1 MKIGSNG
8 HGAPQRRAWDIVAT
22 AVAVGTGVLPN
33 AAAARPPETVYE
45 TLTYGTSSTFVTGI
59 RGTTIVG
66 NYVIP
71 ATGETGGL
79 LYDLTTETWSAL
91 PFATENGV
99 NFPNAIGSSPYG
111 PSFGTQT
118 GALRAVGTYQTTA
131 SDPYDLSY
139 LYDAA
144 AAPGQELT
152 YLAYPDGN
160 APTLYTVAHST
171 FGNQVV
177 GDYDTELL
185 AGNAFTYNIDTGVYT
200 NNNYKEGLREAFS
213 STAYGIYGDK
223 IAGGYAFLGDNDPT
237 LAHGYVYNQ
246 STDTFLTYDHPS
258 AIPTL
263 DPSTDSFIT
272 HFEGITGGGR
282 ANTYNLVADWV
293 NATGPHAGVMHINY
307 NLPTADPEH
316 ITWYELNIPGQI
328 VSSNSA
334 YGDKIIGVYVEGGVV
349 YSFVA
354 PMPAGFYTPIL
365 NASPLTVASDTA
377 TGIATDPGGD
387 DVINSSS
394 ILVSGANSIGIAGE
408 TYGVISNTG
417 TITVTGAGSSG
428 VRMSGTFGTLLNSGT
443 MTASAGADAL
453 TTGTDPSPG
462 RGEIA
467 NGTVFVNTGVIDG
480 RVTLAA
486 GPTARFDNS
495 GWLGVTTPG
504 AVTAHQ
510 ISGTFVQTAQGTLG
524 LQVGAT
530 ASDTLQTDIA
540 RLDGTLA
547 TNFIGES
554 FQRSYTIL
562 TASQEITGAFATYTP
577 VGLPGLFASTL
588 SYGPTSVTLNIA
600 ADVTPIPG
608 LTPNELAVG
617 AALAGIINALGSP
630 GFAALPD
637 ALRPLYALDASQL
650 PQALDALSGESY
662 ASEQSVLLGDG
673 LFSRRAVLDR
683 LRQGAYAGQGDALA
697 QLSNGGPILSAS
709 TKGTDLG
716 FGAQSTTTWAQAFG
730 SRTELDGETDTSDV
744 SSNFGGLMT
753 GADTQVESWR
763 VGAAIGYTQSST
775 TVDDL
780 SSSSDVD
787 SLMAALYAG
796 TGSGPWSVRLG
807 ATYASNQT
815 DATRTIAYPGFAEQ
829 ASADYNSATT
839 QLFAEVAYG
848 LVMGTAAVE
857 PFAGLAWINV
867 DTDGFSETGA
877 TAGLSVSSSSSS
889 VTYGTL
895 GVRAATSVVTSGGM
909 VVQPR
914 GSLAWQTASGDL
926 SPSAQMAF
934 LSAPNAGFTV
944 GGAPLADNAAL
955 IEIGADLLISDQAQL
970 GLSYVGQYA
979 DGVSSYGLQAT
990 MTWTF

>member
-1 MKIGSNG
+1 MKIGTDG
-8 HGAPQRRAWDIVAT
+8 YGAPHRRARDIVAT
-22 AVAVGTGVLPN
+22 AVAVGTGVLSP
-33 AAAARPPETVYE
+33 AAATPRPPTAYE
-45 TLTYGTSSTFVTGI
+45 TLTYGTTSTFVTGI

-71 ATGETGGL
+71 GTSETGGL

-91 PFATENGV
+91 PFATANGA
-99 NFPNAIGSSPYG
+99 NFPGAIGSSPYG

-118 GALRAVGTYQTTA
+118 GVLRAVGSYQTTA

-152 YLAYPDGN
+152 YLAFMDDDT
-160 APTLYTVAHST
+160 PTLYTIAHST

-177 GDYDTELL
+177 GNYDTDLN
-185 AGNAFTYNIDTGVYT
+185 AGNAFTYNINTGAYT
-200 NNNYKEGLREAFS
+200 TNNYKAGAREAFS
-213 STAYGIYGDK
+213 TTAYGIYGDK
-223 IAGGYAFLGDNDPT
+223 IAGGYAFLGDNSET
-237 LAHGYVYNQ
+237 LAHGYIYDQ
-246 STDTFLTYDHPS
+246 ISGAFETYDYNDTLLRRS
-258 AIPTL
+258 A
-263 DPSTDSFIT
+263 FIT

-293 NATGPHAGVMHINY
+293 EIGGPYAGPHAGVMHIDY
-307 NLPTADPEH
+307 NLRMGDPGY
-316 ITWYELNIPGQI
+316 ITWYEIDIPGQI
-328 VSSNSA
+328 VSANSA
-334 YGDKIIGVYVEGGVV
+334 YGDKIIGVYLDGGVI
-349 YSFVA
+349 YSYVA
-354 PMPAGFYTPIL
+354 PMPTVGSVKFYDPITNTSARFVL
-365 NASPLTVASDTA
+365 GDGE
-377 TGIATDPGGD
+377 TGIPTIPGGD

-394 ILVSGANSIGIAGE
+394 ILVSGANSTGIEGE
-408 TYGVISNTG
+408 TFGVISNTG
-417 TITVTGAGSSG
+417 TITVTGAGSTG
-428 VRMSGTFGTLLNSGT
+428 VQMKGTFGTLLNSGT

-453 TTGTDPSPG
+453 TTGTA
-462 RGEIA
+462 A

-495 GWLGVTTPG
+495 GWLGVTAPG
-504 AVTAHQ
+504 SVTDHL
-510 ISGTFVQTAQGTLG
+510 ISGTYVQTAQGTLG

-530 ASDTLQTDIA
+530 ASDTLETDIA

-547 TNFIGES
+547 TNFTGES
-554 FQRSYTIL
+554 FQKSYTIL
-562 TASQEITGAFATYTP
+562 TASQEITGAFASYTP

-588 SYGPTSVTLNIA
+588 SYGPTSVTLTIA

-617 AALAGIINALGSP
+617 AALAGIINAPGSP
-630 GFAALPD
+630 VFAALPD
-637 ALRPLYALDASQL
+637 ALSPLYALDASQL
-650 PQALDALSGESY
+650 PKALDALSGESY
-662 ASEQSVLLGDG
+662 ASEQTVLLGNG
-673 LFSRRAVLDR
+673 LYSRQAVLDR

-697 QLSNGGPILSAS
+697 LLSNGGPTLSAS

-716 FGAQSTTTWAQAFG
+716 FDAQATTTWAQAFG

-744 SSNFGGLMT
+744 SSNFGGIMT
-753 GADTQVESWR
+753 GADTQVENWR
-763 VGAAIGYTQSST
+763 VGAALGYTQSST

-815 DATRTIAYPGFAEQ
+815 DSSRTIAYPGFAEQ

-848 LVMGTAAVE
+848 MVVGTAAVE

-909 VVQPR
+909 VLQPR
-914 GSLAWQTASGDL
+914 GALAWQTASGDL

>member
-8 HGAPQRRAWDIVAT
+8 HGAPQRRAWDIVAS
-22 AVAVGTGVLPN
+22 AVAVGTGVLPG
-33 AAAARPPETVYE
+33 AAAAIPVETVYE
-45 TLTYGTSSTFVTGI
+45 TLTYGTTSTFVTGI

-71 ATGETGGL
+71 GTGQTGGL

-91 PFATENGV
+91 PFATANGA
-99 NFPNAIGSSPYG
+99 NFPGAIGSSPYG

-118 GALRAVGTYQTTA
+118 GVLRAVGTYQTTA
-131 SDPYDLSY
+131 STPYDLSY

-152 YLAYPDGN
+152 FLAYPDGVE
-160 APTLYTVAHST
+160 PTLYTVAHST

-177 GDYDTELL
+177 GDYDTDLI
-185 AGNAFTYNIDTGVYT
+185 AGNAFIYNIDTGAYT
-200 NNNYKEGLREAFS
+200 RNNFRYPDDDEAFS
-213 STAYGIYGDK
+213 TTAYGIYGDR
-223 IAGGYAFLGDNDPT
+223 IAGGYAFVGENDPS
-237 LAHGYVYNQ
+237 LAHGYIYNQ
-246 STDTFLTYDHPS
+246 TTDSFESFDHPS
-258 AIPTL
+258 ALPWV
-263 DPSTDSFIT
+263 DSAFIT

-293 NATGPHAGVMHINY
+293 NATGPHAGVMHI
-307 NLPTADPEH
+307 DEFGVSS
-316 ITWYELNIPGQI
+316 WYELDIPGQI
-328 VSSNSA
+328 VSANSA

-365 NASPLTVASDTA
+365 NASPLTVATDSDI
-377 TGIATDPGGD
+377 GIVTQSGGD

-394 ILVSGANSIGIAGE
+394 ILVSGANSIGIAGD

-428 VRMSGTFGTLLNSGT
+428 VRMNGSFGTLLNSGT

-453 TTGTDPSPG
+453 TSGNDA
-462 RGEIA
+462 E
-467 NGTVFVNTGVIDG
+467 GTVFVNTGVIDG

-510 ISGTFVQTAQGTLG
+510 ISGTYVQTAQGTLG

-540 RLDGTLA
+540 RLDGTL
-547 TNFIGES
+547 TTSFTGES
-554 FQRSYTIL
+554 FQKSYTIV

-588 SYGPTSVTLNIA
+588 SYGPTSVTLNVA

-608 LTPNELAVG
+608 LTPNEQAVG
-617 AALAGIINALGSP
+617 TALAGIINAPGSAE
-630 GFAALPD
+630 FAALPE
-637 ALRPLYALDASQL
+637 ALSPLYALDASQL

-673 LFSRRAVLDR
+673 LYSRMALLGR

-697 QLSNGGPILSAS
+697 LLSNGGPTLSAS

-716 FGAQSTTTWAQAFG
+716 FGAQGTTTWGQAFG
-730 SRTELDGETDTSDV
+730 SRTELDGNTDTSDV
-744 SSNFGGLMT
+744 SSNFGGIMT
-753 GADTQVESWR
+753 GADTEAENWL

-787 SLMAALYAG
+787 SLMAAVYAG
-796 TGSGPWSVRLG
+796 TGSGPWSVRVG
-807 ATYASNQT
+807 AAYASNQT
-815 DATRTIAYPGFAEQ
+815 SSTRTIAYPGFAEQ
-829 ASADYNSATT
+829 ASADYNSTTT

-848 LVMGTAAVE
+848 LVVGTAAVE

-895 GVRAATSVVTSGGM
+895 GVRAATSIVTSGGM
-909 VVQPR
+909 VLQPR
-914 GSLAWQTASGDL
+914 GALAWQTASGDL
-926 SPSAQMAF
+926 SPAAQMAF
-934 LSAPNAGFTV
+934 LSAPEAGFTV

-955 IEIGADLLISDQAQL
+955 IEIGADLLISEQAQL

>member
-1 MKIGSNG
+1 MKTGLIG
-8 HGAPQRRAWDIVAT
+8 HAAPQRRTLDIVAT
-22 AVAVGTGVLPN
+22 AVAVATGIMAN

-45 TLTYGTSSTFVTGI
+45 TLTYGTTSTFVTGI

-71 ATGETGGL
+71 GTSETGGL

-91 PFATENGV
+91 PFATENGA
-99 NFPNAIGSSPYG
+99 NFPGAIGSSPYG

-118 GALRAVGTYQTTA
+118 GVLRAVGSYQTTA

-152 YLAYPDGN
+152 YLAYPDDD
-160 APTLYTVAHST
+160 APSLYTIAHST

-177 GDYDTELL
+177 GNYDTNLN
-185 AGNAFTYNIDTGVYT
+185 AGNAFTYNIDTGAYT
-200 NNNYKEGLREAFS
+200 TNNYKEGIREAFS
-213 STAYGIYGDK
+213 TTAYGIYGDK
-223 IAGGYAFLGDNDPT
+223 IAGGYAFLDDNSET
-237 LAHGYVYNQ
+237 LAHGYIYDQISGAFESYDYN
-246 STDTFLTYDHPS
+246 DTLLGRS
-258 AIPTL
+258 A
-263 DPSTDSFIT
+263 FIT

-293 NATGPHAGVMHINY
+293 EIGGPSAGAHAGVMHINY
-307 NLPTADPEH
+307 NLLVGDPGR
-316 ITWYELNIPGQI
+316 ITWYEIEIPGQI
-328 VSSNSA
+328 VSANSA
-334 YGDKIIGVYVEGGVV
+334 YGDKIIGVYLDGGVI
-349 YSFVA
+349 YSYLA
-354 PMPAGFYTPIL
+354 PMPTVGSVKFYDPIT
-365 NASPLTVASDTA
+365 NTSPRFVLGDGE
-377 TGIATDPGGD
+377 TGIDTIPGGD

-394 ILVSGANSIGIAGE
+394 ILVSGANSVGIEGE

-417 TITVTGAGSSG
+417 TISVTGAGSTG
-428 VRMSGTFGTLLNSGT
+428 VQMNGTFGTLLNSGT

-453 TTGTDPSPG
+453 TTGTAA
-462 RGEIA
+462 I
-467 NGTVFVNTGVIDG
+467 GTVFVNTGVIDG

-486 GPTARFDNS
+486 GPKARFDNS
-495 GWLGVTTPG
+495 GWLGVTAPG
-504 AVTAHQ
+504 SVTAHQ
-510 ISGTFVQTAQGTLG
+510 ISGTYVQTAQGTLG

-547 TNFIGES
+547 TTFTGES

-562 TASQEITGAFATYTP
+562 TASQQITGAFASYTP

-588 SYGPTSVTLNIA
+588 SYGPTTVTLNIA

-617 AALAGIINALGSP
+617 AALAGIINAPGSP
-630 GFAALPD
+630 VFAALPD
-637 ALRPLYALDASQL
+637 ALSPLYALDASQL

-673 LFSRRAVLDR
+673 LFSRQAVLDR

-697 QLSNGGPILSAS
+697 LLSNGGPTLTAS
-709 TKGTDLG
+709 TKGTDLS
-716 FGAQSTTTWAQAFG
+716 FGMQATTTWAQAFG

-744 SSNFGGLMT
+744 SSSFGGLMT
-753 GADTQVESWR
+753 GADTQVEAWR

-775 TVDDL
+775 TVDDQ

-796 TGSGPWSVRLG
+796 TDSGPWSVRLG

-815 DATRTIAYPGFAEQ
+815 DSSRTIAYPGFAEQ

-848 LVMGTAAVE
+848 LVMGKAAVE

-909 VVQPR
+909 VLQPR

-955 IEIGADLLISDQAQL
+955 IEIGADLLISEQAQL

>member
-1 MKIGSNG
+1 M
-8 HGAPQRRAWDIVAT
+8 A
-22 AVAVGTGVLPN
+22 N

-71 ATGETGGL
+71 GTSETGGL

-91 PFATENGV
+91 PFATANGV
-99 NFPNAIGSSPYG
+99 NFPGAIGSSPYG

-118 GALRAVGTYQTTA
+118 GVLRAVGSYQTTA

-160 APTLYTVAHST
+160 APTLYTIAHST

-177 GDYDTELL
+177 GNYDTDLV
-185 AGNAFTYNIDTGVYT
+185 AGNAFTYNIDTGEYT
-200 NNNYKEGLREAFS
+200 KNNFRYTDDEEALS
-213 STAYGIYGDK
+213 TTAYGIYGDR
-223 IAGGYAFLGDNDPT
+223 IAGGFAGVGDDARAFVEGPNFG

-246 STDTFLTYDHPS
+246 RTLEFTAYDHEDDVNGV
-258 AIPTL
+258 A
-263 DPSTDSFIT
+263 FIT

-293 NATGPHAGVMHINY
+293 DGDGPHAGVMH
-307 NLPTADPEH
+307 LDASAVDGTEV
-316 ITWYELNIPGQI
+316 ITWYEIDIPGRI
-328 VSSNSA
+328 VSANSA
-334 YGDKIIGVYVEGGVV
+334 YGNDIIGVYVEGGVI
-349 YSFVA
+349 YSYVA

-365 NASPLTVASDTA
+365 NSSPLTVASDIA
-377 TGIATDPGGD
+377 TGILTDPGGD

-394 ILVSGANSIGIAGE
+394 ILVSGANSVGIEGE

-417 TITVTGAGSSG
+417 TITVTGAGSTG
-428 VRMSGTFGTLLNSGT
+428 VQMNGTFGTLLNSGT

-453 TTGTDPSPG
+453 TTGTAA
-462 RGEIA
+462 I
-467 NGTVFVNTGVIDG
+467 GTVFVNTGVIDG

-486 GPTARFDNS
+486 GPKARFDNS
-495 GWLGVTTPG
+495 GWLGVTAPG
-504 AVTAHQ
+504 SVTAHQ
-510 ISGTFVQTAQGTLG
+510 ISGTYVQTAQGTLG

-547 TNFIGES
+547 TNFTGES

-562 TASQEITGAFATYTP
+562 TASQQITGAFASYTP

-588 SYGPTSVTLNIA
+588 SYGPTTVTLNIA

-617 AALAGIINALGSP
+617 AALAGIINAPGSP
-630 GFAALPD
+630 VFAALPD
-637 ALRPLYALDASQL
+637 ALSPLYALDASQL

-673 LFSRRAVLDR
+673 LFSRQAVLDR
-683 LRQGAYAGQGDALA
+683 LRQGSYAGQGGAMAL
-697 QLSNGGPILSAS
+697 LSTGGPTLSAS
-709 TKGTDLG
+709 TKGTDLA
-716 FGAQSTTTWAQAFG
+716 FGTQDTTTWAQAFG

-744 SSNFGGLMT
+744 SSSFGGLMT
-753 GADTQVESWR
+753 GADTQVEAWR
-763 VGAAIGYTQSST
+763 VGAAVGYTQSST

-815 DATRTIAYPGFAEQ
+815 ASTRTIAYPGFAEQ
-829 ASADYNSATT
+829 ASAAYNSATT

-848 LVMGTAAVE
+848 LVMGKAAVE

-909 VVQPR
+909 VLQPR

>member
-1 MKIGSNG
+1 
-8 HGAPQRRAWDIVAT
+8 
-22 AVAVGTGVLPN
+22 
-33 AAAARPPETVYE
+33 
-45 TLTYGTSSTFVTGI
+45 
-59 RGTTIVG
+59 
-66 NYVIP
+66 
-71 ATGETGGL
+71 
-79 LYDLTTETWSAL
+79 
-91 PFATENGV
+91 
-99 NFPNAIGSSPYG
+99 
-111 PSFGTQT
+111 
-118 GALRAVGTYQTTA
+118 
-131 SDPYDLSY
+131 
-139 LYDAA
+139 
-144 AAPGQELT
+144 
-152 YLAYPDGN
+152 
-160 APTLYTVAHST
+160 
-171 FGNQVV
+171 
-177 GDYDTELL
+177 
-185 AGNAFTYNIDTGVYT
+185 
-200 NNNYKEGLREAFS
+200 
-213 STAYGIYGDK
+213 
-223 IAGGYAFLGDNDPT
+223 
-237 LAHGYVYNQ
+237 
-246 STDTFLTYDHPS
+246 
-258 AIPTL
+258 
-263 DPSTDSFIT
+263 
-272 HFEGITGGGR
+272 
-282 ANTYNLVADWV
+282 
-293 NATGPHAGVMHINY
+293 
-307 NLPTADPEH
+307 
-316 ITWYELNIPGQI
+316 
-328 VSSNSA
+328 
-334 YGDKIIGVYVEGGVV
+334 
-349 YSFVA
+349 
-354 PMPAGFYTPIL
+354 
-365 NASPLTVASDTA
+365 
-377 TGIATDPGGD
+377 
-387 DVINSSS
+387 
-394 ILVSGANSIGIAGE
+394 
-408 TYGVISNTG
+408 
-417 TITVTGAGSSG
+417 
-428 VRMSGTFGTLLNSGT
+428 
-443 MTASAGADAL
+443 MTASQGADAL
-453 TTGTDPSPG
+453 TTGTAA
-462 RGEIA
+462 R
-467 NGTVFVNTGVIDG
+467 GTVFVNTGVIDG

-510 ISGTFVQTAQGTLG
+510 ISGTYVQTAQGTLG

-547 TNFIGES
+547 TNFTGES

-562 TASQEITGAFATYTP
+562 TASQQITGAFASYTP

-588 SYGPTSVTLNIA
+588 SYGPTTVTLNIA

-617 AALAGIINALGSP
+617 AALAGIINAPGSP
-630 GFAALPD
+630 VFAALPD
-637 ALRPLYALDASQL
+637 ALSPLYALDASQL

-673 LFSRRAVLDR
+673 LFSRQTLLGR
-683 LRQGAYAGQGDALA
+683 LRQGAYAGQGDALEM
-697 QLSNGGPILSAS
+697 LSNGGPTLTAS
-709 TKGTDLG
+709 TKGTDLS
-716 FGAQSTTTWAQAFG
+716 FGMQATTTWAQAFG
-730 SRTELDGETDTSDV
+730 SRTELDGNTDTSDV
-744 SSNFGGLMT
+744 SSNFDGLMT

-763 VGAAIGYTQSST
+763 VGAALGYTQSST

-807 ATYASNQT
+807 AAYASNQT
-815 DATRTIAYPGFAEQ
+815 ASTRTIAYPGFAEQ

-867 DTDGFSETGA
+867 DSDGFSETGA

-909 VVQPR
+909 VLQPR
-914 GSLAWQTASGDL
+914 GALAWQTASGDL

-955 IEIGADLLISDQAQL
+955 IEIGADLLISEQAQL

>member
-1 MKIGSNG
+1 MTIGTDG
-8 HGAPQRRAWDIVAT
+8 YGAPHRRARDIVAT
-22 AVAVGTGVLPN
+22 AVAIGTGVLSP
-33 AAAARPPETVYE
+33 AAATPRPPTVYE
-45 TLTYGTSSTFVTGI
+45 TLTYGTTSTFVTGI

-71 ATGETGGL
+71 GTSETGGL
-79 LYDLTTETWSAL
+79 LYDLTTSTWSAL
-91 PFATENGV
+91 PFATANGV
-99 NFPNAIGSSPYG
+99 NFPGAIGSSPYG

-118 GALRAVGTYQTTA
+118 GVLRAVGSYQTTA
-131 SDPYDLSY
+131 SAPYDLSY

-152 YLAYPDGN
+152 YLAYPDDG
-160 APTLYTVAHST
+160 APTLYTIAHST

-177 GDYDTELL
+177 GNYDTNLN
-185 AGNAFTYNIDTGVYT
+185 AGNAFTYNIDTGAYT
-200 NNNYKEGLREAFS
+200 TNNYKEGVREAFS
-213 STAYGIYGDK
+213 TTAYGIYGDK
-223 IAGGYAFLGDNDPT
+223 IAGGYAFLHDNSET
-237 LAHGYVYNQ
+237 LAHGYIYDQ
-246 STDTFLTYDHPS
+246 SEDEFTNYDHPD
-258 AIPTL
+258 ADPTAN
-263 DPSTDSFIT
+263 PAFIT

-293 NATGPHAGVMHINY
+293 DATGPHAGVMH
-307 NLPTADPEH
+307 LDTRGVA
-316 ITWYELNIPGQI
+316 TWYEIDIPGRI
-328 VSSNSA
+328 VSANSA
-334 YGDKIIGVYVEGGVV
+334 YGNDIIGVYVEGGKI
-349 YSFVA
+349 YSYVA
-354 PMPAGFYTPIL
+354 AMPTGFYTPIL
-365 NASPLTVASDTA
+365 NEAPLTIAADSDI
-377 TGIATDPGGD
+377 GIVTESGGD
-387 DVINSSS
+387 DVINNSS

-408 TYGVISNTG
+408 EYGVISNTG

-428 VRMSGTFGTLLNSGT
+428 ISMNGRFGTLLNSGT

-453 TTGTDPSPG
+453 TTGTA
-462 RGEIA
+462 A

-495 GWLGVTTPG
+495 GWLGVTAPG
-504 AVTAHQ
+504 AVTTHQ
-510 ISGTFVQTAQGTLG
+510 ISGTYVQTAQGTLG

-547 TNFIGES
+547 TNFTGES
-554 FQRSYTIL
+554 FQRSYTLL
-562 TASQEITGAFATYTP
+562 TASQEITGAFASYTP
-577 VGLPGLFASTL
+577 VGLPGLFASSL
-588 SYGPTSVTLNIA
+588 SYGPTTVTLNIA

-617 AALAGIINALGSP
+617 AALAGIINAPGSP
-630 GFAALPD
+630 VFAALPD
-637 ALRPLYALDASQL
+637 ALSPLYALDASQL

-673 LFSRRAVLDR
+673 LFSRQTLLGR
-683 LRQGAYAGQGDALA
+683 LRQGAYAGQGDALEM
-697 QLSNGGPILSAS
+697 LSNGGPTLTAS
-709 TKGTDLG
+709 TKGTGLS
-716 FGAQSTTTWAQAFG
+716 FGTQATTTWAQAFG
-730 SRTELDGETDTSDV
+730 SRTELDGNTDTSDV

-763 VGAAIGYTQSST
+763 VGAALGYTQSST

-815 DATRTIAYPGFAEQ
+815 ASTRTIAYPGFAEQ

-867 DTDGFSETGA
+867 DSDGFSETGA

-909 VVQPR
+909 VLQPR
-914 GSLAWQTASGDL
+914 GALAWQTASGDL

-955 IEIGADLLISDQAQL
+955 IEIGADLLISEQAQL